1 MRLFIDPVPKLS
13 SCDQNILLTFI
24 GDCHSRSLHI
34 HMFLRSPPIGLV
46 RVRWQLSF
54 QLASL
59 ENSSTHYR
67 RRFHSSN
74 FAALEHSARTK
85 GVLSL
90 IHRDIDL
97 LRSYSRFERQE
108 AVLLTHGPSRI
119 T

>member
-1 MRLFIDPVPKLS
+1 MRLFSDPVPKLR

-34 HMFLRSPPIGLV
+34 RMFLRFPPIGLV

-59 ENSSTHYR
+59 ENSSTYHR

-74 FAALEHSARTK
+74 FAALKHSPRTT
-85 GVLSL
+85 GVPAL
-90 IHRDIDL
+90 IHREINQ
-97 LRSYSRFERQE
+97 LRSYSRF
-108 AVLLTHGPSRI
+108 
-119 T
+119 